1 MFYFIIPS
9 PYVII
14 CGNIRG
20 DEIMSSYLLFI
31 VIIVAGVGISVYE
44 SIKIKNKLG
53 GLVSGQLELTP
64 EEFMN
69 FQKRETFNPQKS
81 RRVARYECAGVYIL
95 HNTTKDE
102 YYIMKSNR
110 IFASLVA
117 FFSAQIPCDALNEY
131 IAGDKFMIGIRPL
144 EGSGCSNLDDLYNKT
159 LIEINGPDALEE
171 YDDEEYSDDDEYDEE
186 EYDDA
191 YTDREETED
200 IEDTEESEDPE
211 ESEGSVN

>member
-1 MFYFIIPS
+1 M
-9 PYVII
+9 
-14 CGNIRG
+14 G
-20 DEIMSSYLLFI
+20 SYLLFI

-44 SIKIKNKLG
+44 SIKMKKGLG
-53 GLVSGQLELTP
+53 GLVSGEIELSP

-81 RRVARYECAGVYIL
+81 RRVAAYECAGVYIL

-102 YYIMKSNR
+102 YYIMKANR

-131 IAGDKFMIGIRPL
+131 IAGDKFMIGIRRL
-144 EGSGCSNLDDLYNKT
+144 EGSGCSSLDDLYNKT

-171 YDDEEYSDDDEYDEE
+171 DAGDEYDGEEYDAEEENSIEE
-186 EYDDA
+186 EYDI
-191 YTDREETED
+191 EEENG
-200 IEDTEESEDPE
+200 TEEDNDAVEENDDSASEPE
-211 ESEGSVN
+211 GK